1 MLGTFDDPG
10 ELNPNFHIFVK
21 DQLPWICFGDEYP
34 RYQTTPNDGKI

>member
-34 RYQTTPNDGKI
+34 RYQTTPNDEKI